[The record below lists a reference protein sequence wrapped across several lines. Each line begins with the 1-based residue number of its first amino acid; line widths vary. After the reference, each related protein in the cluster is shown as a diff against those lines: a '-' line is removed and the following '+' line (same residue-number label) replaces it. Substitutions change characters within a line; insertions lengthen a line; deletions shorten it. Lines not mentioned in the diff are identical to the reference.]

1 MTKMPTRAESSLLR
15 DQSMTNMHATESKSH
30 SVAYAYLSLTAV
42 NDNYAES
49 SYKWVR
55 IGAVNDKYAFGQ

>member
-1 MTKMPTRAESSLLR
+1 
-15 DQSMTNMHATESKSH
+15 MTNMH
-30 SVAYAYLSLTAV
+30 LV